1 MVNNKK
7 ISISILIM
15 ITASILCVSLAGTVN
30 ANIAPSD
37 NNSTIIIPSNDDSL
51 IFGHLFV
58 LANQTTANV
67 NDTVSIIDTVDNLG
81 MINWQNVLVYI
92 PIPKGL
98 EYLSYSLP
106 YKDTS
111 YYNPATGIWSINSNL
126 GRADIIIIETKV
138 LPEAS
143 GQTINIS
150 SKIQQLMISN
160 STEDKSS
167 LIPPSR
173 TGILTINNQT
183 GNNGNSNGTI
193 TVAGK
198 YINPTAKADIKSG
211 LYNTN
216 KIVTLLMNKAG
227 NIYYTTN
234 GKIPTKNNTKYTKPI
249 KITVTTLL
257 KFIAIDNTSTIS
269 PTYTMKYTIDKIPP
283 NVETTTP
290 NSNANKI
297 SITTPITIKFSE
309 NILTGSNYNNIYI
322 KNLNTGKM
330 VYITKNLTKN
340 IFTIKQIKS
349 RLHHDT
355 YFIYLPKGAFKDQAG
370 NPSEAYQYKFT
381 TE

>member
-198 YINPTAKADIKSG
+198 
-211 LYNTN
+211 
-216 KIVTLLMNKAG
+216 
-227 NIYYTTN
+227 IY
-234 GKIPTKNNTKYTKPI
+234 
-249 KITVTTLL
+249 
-257 KFIAIDNTSTIS
+257 
-269 PTYTMKYTIDKIPP
+269 
-283 NVETTTP
+283 
-290 NSNANKI
+290 
-297 SITTPITIKFSE
+297 
-309 NILTGSNYNNIYI
+309 
-322 KNLNTGKM
+322 
-330 VYITKNLTKN
+330 
-340 IFTIKQIKS
+340 
-349 RLHHDT
+349 
-355 YFIYLPKGAFKDQAG
+355 
-370 NPSEAYQYKFT
+370 
-381 TE
+381 